1 MTTAGE
7 TTREATAAHPSPT
20 TDGPPAQSPSTWYGL
35 LEHNARTAPH
45 DSALIDGERTLTH
58 AELLARVRSLI
69 GGFADLGVEPG
80 QIVAVWLPNCLEWVE
95 TAAALAALGAT
106 ALGINTKLRS
116 HDVSGLLARADCDL
130 VITDPG
136 FRGIGFRDM
145 LREIHADDPEA
156 IRLVVEVALPSDEA
170 TAPEAPSPAAPAASS
185 GAAAPATAAE
195 TIAADTGTTAEPT
208 PFATID
214 YARLL
219 EAAPREPSTHDANTH
234 ASAFTSSGSTGVP
247 KIIMH
252 TQAGLIGHSTAVA
265 RTFGYMD
272 ASTVVL
278 ATLPLCGVFGLNTL
292 MAALCAGRPAVLQA
306 AFNPRQ
312 TIDLIERHRITHTN
326 MADAMLA
333 MMLDAV
339 EDPTRISTLCEVGFG
354 NFTATDVRGIIRR
367 GGELGK
373 RFFQTYGSSEV
384 QALMCYPPADADM
397 ERLSQGGGVPVAP
410 LIEVRVAADTPDS
423 PDTTDAPAAPDTT
436 SDEPPTGEI
445 EIRGPFVSPGRITEH
460 GYEDTPVDEDGW
472 FGTGDLGYMRTA
484 DDVVYLNRM
493 GDVLRLGGFLVAPR
507 EVEDLLITLPGIGEA
522 QFVAAPGPR
531 GLVPVAF
538 VVLDPAAETTFDE
551 DAVLADCSAVLAT
564 FKVPKRVIP
573 LDEFPTVRG
582 ANGDKIQR
590 NRLRE
595 MAEDVLPTR

>member
-1 MTTAGE
+1 MTTSGD
-7 TTREATAAHPSPT
+7 TTLEATAAHQSPT
-20 TDGPPAQSPSTWYGL
+20 TDGPAAHSPTTWYGL
-35 LEHNARTAPH
+35 LEHNTRTAPH
-45 DSALIDGERTLTH
+45 DVALIDGERTVTH
-58 AELLARVRSLI
+58 AELLTRVRSLI
-69 GGFADLGVEPG
+69 GGFADLGVKPG
-80 QIVAVWLPNCLEWVE
+80 QIVGVWLPNCLEWVE

-116 HDVSGLLARADCDL
+116 HDVQGLLARADCDL
-130 VITDPG
+130 LITDPG
-136 FRGIGFRDM
+136 FKGIDFRDM
-145 LREIHADDPEA
+145 LREIHAEDPETV
-156 IRLVVEVALPSDEA
+156 RLVVEVALPSDDA
-170 TAPEAPSPAAPAASS
+170 TAPEAGEPTAAS
-185 GAAAPATAAE
+185 APATAA
-195 TIAADTGTTAEPT
+195 ATTAEPN
-208 PFATID
+208 PFATVD

-219 EAAPREPSTHDANTH
+219 EASPREPVTRDANSH

-265 RTFGYMD
+265 HTFGYMD
-272 ASTVVL
+272 PSTVVL

-306 AFNPRQ
+306 AFDPHQ

-333 MMLDAV
+333 MTLDAA
-339 EDPTRISTLCEVGFG
+339 EDPTRISTLREVGFG
-354 NFTATDVRGIIRR
+354 NFTATDVHGIITR
-367 GGELGK
+367 GQELDK

-384 QALMCYPPADADM
+384 QALMCYPPAGADM
-397 ERLSQGGGVPVAP
+397 ERLSQGGGVPVSP
-410 LIEVRVAADTPDS
+410 LIEVRVAPDS
-423 PDTTDAPAAPDTT
+423 SAEPDEDAARSTANPADGEFGSPA
-436 SDEPPTGEI
+436 DEPLTGEI

-472 FGTGDLGYMRTA
+472 FGTGDLGYMRTEN
-484 DDVVYLNRM
+484 DVVYLNRM

-507 EVEDLLITLPGIGEA
+507 EVEDLLITLRGISEA
-522 QFVAAPGPR
+522 QFVAAPGAR

-538 VVLDPAAETTFDE
+538 VILDPTAEEPFDE
-551 DAVLADCSAVLAT
+551 DSLLTDCRAVLAR

-573 LDEFPTVRG
+573 LEEFPTVRG

-595 MAEDVLPTR
+595 IAEEVLAAL

>member
-1 MTTAGE
+1 MTAGD
-7 TTREATAAHPSPT
+7 TTREAAQADRTHAAGGPAAHSPL
-20 TDGPPAQSPSTWYGL
+20 TWHGL

-45 DSALIDGERTLTH
+45 DEALIDGERTLTH
-58 AELLARVRSLI
+58 AQLLARVRSLT
-69 GGFADLGVEPG
+69 GGFADLGVQPG
-80 QIVAVWLPNCLEWVE
+80 QIVAVWLPNRIEWVE

-116 HDVSGLLARADCDL
+116 HDVRGLLARADCDL
-130 VITDPG
+130 VVTDPG
-136 FRGIGFRDM
+136 FRGIDFRGM
-145 LREIHADDPEA
+145 LSEIHEEDPAA
-156 IRLVVEVALPSDEA
+156 IRLVVEVPRPSGDA
-170 TAPEAPSPAAPAASS
+170 SAPEAVSPTAALAPA
-185 GAAAPATAAE
+185 G
-195 TIAADTGTTAEPT
+195 TGAEPA
-208 PFATID
+208 PFATVD
-214 YARLL
+214 YGRLL
-219 EAAPREPSTHDANTH
+219 EADPRDPVTHDANSP

-265 RTFGYMD
+265 RAFGYTD

-306 AFNPRQ
+306 AFDPHQ
-312 TIDLIERHRITHTN
+312 TIDLVERHRITHTN

-333 MMLDAV
+333 MLLDAA
-339 EDPTRISTLCEVGFG
+339 EDPARISTLREVGFG
-354 NFTATDVRGIIRR
+354 NFTATDVRGIISR
-367 GGELGK
+367 GAELGK

-384 QALMCYPPADADM
+384 QALMCYPPVGADP
-397 ERLSQGGGVPVAP
+397 ERLSQGGGVPVSP
-410 LIEVRVAADTPDS
+410 LIGVRVA
-423 PDTTDAPAAPDTT
+423 PDTSAAPGSQPAEGTGADPTGGRLR
-436 SDEPPTGEI
+436 SPADHPLTGEI

-472 FGTGDLGYMRTA
+472 FGTGDLGYMRTE

-507 EVEDLLITLPGIGEA
+507 EVEDLLIDLPGISEA
-522 QFVAAPGPR
+522 QFVAVPGPR

-538 VVLDPAAETTFDE
+538 VILDPAAGAVFDE
-551 DAVLADCSAVLAT
+551 DAVLADCRAVLAG
-564 FKVPKRVIP
+564 FKVPRRVVP
-573 LDEFPTVRG
+573 LQEFPTVRG

-595 MAEDVLPTR
+595 MAEDVLAAH

>member
-7 TTREATAAHPSPT
+7 TTLEAADAHRTPATGGPAAHSPM
-20 TDGPPAQSPSTWYGL
+20 TWYGL

-45 DSALIDGERTLTH
+45 DDALIDDERTLTH
-58 AELLARVRSLI
+58 AQLLTRVRSLI
-69 GGFADLGVEPG
+69 GGYAALGVKPG
-80 QIVAVWLPNCLEWVE
+80 QIVAVWLPNRLEWVE

-116 HDVSGLLARADCDL
+116 HDVRGLLARADCDL
-130 VITDPG
+130 VVTDPG
-136 FRGIGFRDM
+136 FRGIDFRGM
-145 LREIHADDPEA
+145 LREIHEEDPEA
-156 IRLVVEVALPSDEA
+156 IRLVVEVALPSDDA
-170 TAPEAPSPAAPAASS
+170 TAPEAASPT
-185 GAAAPATAAE
+185 AAAPTAAR
-195 TIAADTGTTAEPT
+195 APSGADTGAT
-208 PFATID
+208 PFDTVD
-214 YARLL
+214 YTQLL
-219 EAAPREPSTHDANTH
+219 EADPRDPVTDDANSH

-265 RTFGYMD
+265 RTFGYTD

-278 ATLPLCGVFGLNTL
+278 TALPLCGVFGLNTL
-292 MAALCAGRPAVLQA
+292 MAALCGGRPAVLQP
-306 AFNPRQ
+306 AFDPHQ
-312 TIDLIERHRITHTN
+312 TIDLVERHRITHTN

-333 MMLDAV
+333 MVLDAL
-339 EDPTRISTLCEVGFG
+339 EDPARISTLREVGFG
-354 NFTATDVRGIIRR
+354 NFTATDVRGIISR
-367 GGELGK
+367 GAELGK

-384 QALMCYPPADADM
+384 QALMCYPPVGADA
-397 ERLSQGGGVPVAP
+397 ERLSQGGGVPVSP
-410 LIEVRVAADTPDS
+410 LIEVRVVP
-423 PDTTDAPAAPDTT
+423 DAPAEPGSQAAAGTDTGPADGDLG
-436 SDEPPTGEI
+436 SPADGPLTGEI

-472 FGTGDLGYMRTA
+472 FGTGDLGYMRTE

-507 EVEDLLITLPGIGEA
+507 EVEDFLITLPGISEA
-522 QFVAAPGPR
+522 QFVAAPGAR

-538 VVLDPAAETTFDE
+538 VILDPGSGTTFDE
-551 DAVLADCSAVLAT
+551 GSVLADCRAVLAT

-573 LDEFPTVRG
+573 LAEFPTVRG

-595 MAEDVLPTR
+595 MAEEVLAAR